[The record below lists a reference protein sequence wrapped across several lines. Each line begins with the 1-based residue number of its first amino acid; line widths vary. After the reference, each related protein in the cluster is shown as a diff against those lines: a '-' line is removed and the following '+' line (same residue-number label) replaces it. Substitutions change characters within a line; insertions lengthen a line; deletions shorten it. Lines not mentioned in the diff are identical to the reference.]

1 MRLSGNQKKS
11 HIVCLG
17 LSQKSITIF
26 LILKDVKCV
35 ISVGYLK
42 NYWLSWPFKQLFRES
57 IFLEC
62 GSIDHFVVC
71 PFKNFYPA
79 KIHSRVLFV
88 RTYIYLSIGLTFGS
102 RDPKVLPKF
111 KPLTTPSRCKL
122 RGGKCLAW
130 HWRLQRF
137 TK

>member
-1 MRLSGNQKKS
+1 MKINSLINLMRLSGNQKKS

-62 GSIDHFVVC
+62 GSIDHFVVY
-71 PFKNFYPA
+71 PFKNFLPPKSTQESCLLGPTFTFQSVWHLAAGTLRFYPN
-79 KIHSRVLFV
+79 SNL
-88 RTYIYLSIGLTFGS
+88 
-102 RDPKVLPKF
+102 
-111 KPLTTPSRCKL
+111 
-122 RGGKCLAW
+122 
-130 HWRLQRF
+130 WRHFLGASLGAVNV
-137 TK
+137 